1 MKIALILVALAQD
14 EDVRS
19 ALSRVAAKVRD
30 RVAPAVVAIYAERTE
45 DPEGQGGRGQR
56 ADHQDYYNRPRAPCT
71 GTIVSKDG
79 YILTSAF
86 NVSGTLKKLTVV
98 TGGDTRYEARVLG
111 SDPDKDVALLKIDA
125 TDLPTLEPARVADLK
140 TGDFVFLVGRAPEP
154 DSPTVNF
161 GIISAL
167 HRFGG
172 SHLQTDAE
180 CNYGN
185 VGGPLVTADG
195 KLIGIMTHIKPRAH
209 WGQSSGVGFCFKN
222 DGFDRMIEKLKKGQS
237 LPTSKNARGA
247 YLGVILG
254 EGVEEG
260 VQVSEVIADSPAEE
274 AGLKQ
279 GDVLLEID
287 GAPVK
292 SIEEFN
298 RLMKSK
304 APGTKVK
311 IKVKRG
317 DKVRELTA
325 TLQEEP

>member
-1 MKIALILVALAQD
+1 MKVALMLLALAQD
-14 EDVRS
+14 NDVRS
-19 ALSRVAAKVRD
+19 ALSRVSGKVRD
-30 RVAPAVVAIYAERTE
+30 KVAPAVVAIYVERTE

-56 ADHQDYYNRPRAPCT
+56 ADHQDYYNRPKAPCT

-86 NVSGTLKKLTVV
+86 NVSGTIKKVTVLT
-98 TGGDTRYEARVLG
+98 GDGTRHDAQILG
-111 SDPDKDVALLKIDA
+111 YDQDKDVALVKIDGKE
-125 TDLPTLEPARVADLK
+125 LPTLELAKVGDLK
-140 TGDFVFLVGRAPEP
+140 TGDFVFLVGRGPEP

-161 GIISAL
+161 GIVSAL

-185 VGGPLVTADG
+185 VGGPLVTSDG

-209 WGQSSGVGFCFKN
+209 WGQSSGVSFCFKN
-222 DGFDRMIEKLKKGQS
+222 DGFEKMIEKLKKGQNVVK
-237 LPTSKNARGA
+237 SKDAKGA

-254 EGVEEG
+254 EGGDEG
-260 VQVSEVIADSPAEE
+260 VEVSEVIADSPAEE
-274 AGLKQ
+274 AGIKQ
-279 GDVLLEID
+279 GDVLLEFD
-287 GAPVK
+287 GRPVK

-298 RLMKSK
+298 KLLKTK
-304 APGTKVK
+304 APGDKTK

-317 DKVRELTA
+317 DKIRELTA